1 MSTKTTPEEWVEM
14 QKEIAQW
21 VENAT
26 PGQKQKLEAAAGQV
40 MGVVVGMVNITASYM
55 YRHREA
61 IAAVKPMLDAFF
73 PRGAVPTA
81 EDTATARK
89 DAQGVLDWLRANLA
103 KRRPS
108 ADIARELEDLLFS
121 IGSIRMLW
129 ALMPDEDAAGRYMV
143 EREDL
148 NSQAPFEVRRAFAK
162 AENREHEERAA
173 LIEATFNLSQ
183 AAEKL
188 QSARLREAV
197 NVMQSMAGFFRIE
210 PDGPAKKA
218 TRTGAKKAAAA
229 RHAASNTLK
238 ERILAECVK
247 LKKGTRWKNPA
258 ARKVAPDAFQWNS
271 EAHDKETGRDPFTW
285 RTIAAAERQVRRW
298 LDDPALRA

>member
-1 MSTKTTPEEWVEM
+1 
-14 QKEIAQW
+14 
-21 VENAT
+21 
-26 PGQKQKLEAAAGQV
+26 
-40 MGVVVGMVNITASYM
+40 
-55 YRHREA
+55 
-61 IAAVKPMLDAFF
+61 
-73 PRGAVPTA
+73 
-81 EDTATARK
+81 
-89 DAQGVLDWLRANLA
+89 
-103 KRRPS
+103 
-108 ADIARELEDLLFS
+108 
-121 IGSIRMLW
+121 
-129 ALMPDEDAAGRYMV
+129 
-143 EREDL
+143 
-148 NSQAPFEVRRAFAK
+148 
-162 AENREHEERAA
+162 
-173 LIEATFNLSQ
+173 
-183 AAEKL
+183 
-188 QSARLREAV
+188 
-197 NVMQSMAGFFRIE
+197 MQSMAGFFRIE